1 YDHLWLPN
9 FRTSLYGSYLR
20 VDYGS
25 NANLAICNA
34 QTTAAIGGI
43 GLFAPPSAVAGSIA
57 FTPQQVANGA
67 CNNNFNFWTIGS
79 RTQYNFTPWFYVGFD
94 VIYQKLETAS
104 RDAVVTYTA
113 LGGTAKPTA
122 RYAIQDQDNY
132 GLRIRVH
139 RDIVP

>member
-1 YDHLWLPN
+1 VGVNAAYDHLWLPN
-9 FRTSLYGSYLR
+9 FRTSIYGAWMYNR
-20 VDYGS
+20 YNDA
-25 NANLAICNA
+25 ANQAICAA
-34 QTTAAIGGI
+34 QQQVLAGAVT
-43 GLFAPPSAVAGSIA
+43 FAPAVGALPGTSNV
-57 FTPQQVANGA
+57 TA
-67 CNNNFNFWTIGS
+67 CNNNFTYWQIGS

-122 RYAIQDQDNY
+122 LYTVQDQDNY